1 MATYAVT
8 GGAGYIG
15 SHVAKQ
21 LIDAG
26 HDVVIIDNLSTG
38 FKKTIDILEQYAI
51 RNQVSLTFHQVDLS
65 DSVSMRG
72 VFDTHQFDG
81 MLHFAAHLI
90 VPESVEQPLKYYL
103 NNTMNTAR
111 LVELCIE
118 YHVPKFI
125 FSSTAAVY
133 GEPPAEDVPV
143 KETSLTRPINPYG
156 WSKLFSEQI
165 IQDTGRANPSF
176 KYIIL
181 RYFNVAGADPQ
192 GLIGQSTQNATHL
205 IKVSAEVATGKRN
218 IVKIFGDDYPTEDGT
233 GVRDYIHVSDLSS
246 AHIAALA
253 YLDTHN
259 SDIFNCGYGVGY
271 SVLQIVQ
278 TMKRVSGV
286 DFTTEISTRR
296 LGDPAILVSDNQK
309 IKTKMNWT
317 PQYQDVEF
325 ICKTA
330 FGWEQNLS

>member
-26 HDVVIIDNLSTG
+26 HNVVIIDNLSTG
-38 FKKTIDILEQYAI
+38 FKKTIDTLEQYAI
-51 RNQVSLTFHQVDLS
+51 RNQVNLTFHQVDLS
-65 DSVSMRG
+65 DSASVRG

-81 MLHFAAHLI
+81 ILHFAAHLI

-165 IQDTGRANPSF
+165 IQDAGRANPSF
-176 KYIIL
+176 KYVIL

-205 IKVSAEVATGKRN
+205 IKVSAEAATGKRN
-218 IVKIFGDDYPTEDGT
+218 TVKIFGDDYPTEDGT

-246 AHIAALA
+246 AHIAALT
-253 YLDTHN
+253 YLDAHS

-278 TMKRVSGV
+278 TMKQVSDV
-286 DFTTEISTRR
+286 DFTTEINTRR
-296 LGDPAILVSDNQK
+296 LGDPAILISDNQK

-317 PQYQDVEF
+317 PQYQNIEF

-330 FGWEQNLS
+330 FVWEQNLS